1 MMHGD
6 VQEAERAA
14 AKADAGAA
22 LLCAVFAQEV
32 TSAPEVPGLS
42 AWLSS
47 LKLAH
52 CDTAAQRWCQQN
64 QMVDLAQV
72 TASWEALA
80 DALQLRPLERHRVAK
95 ALNQSSTVT
104 VLPAAVPVITFGP
117 DEDPQRYQLLETV
130 GSGATAR
137 VFRCADQQG
146 KVLAVKRIKLT
157 KLRRQGNYQQVEEM
171 LHQEIA
177 IHLSLQHPKVTG
189 LVDVIESSE
198 ELHLVIE
205 FLGGGSLDDVLG
217 MRRVL
222 CESQASDVFRQ
233 IAEGL
238 HYIHMRGIAHRDLKP
253 ENVLVLD
260 RSWEDP
266 MVTPQVKLA
275 DFGHSKVVDDIF
287 VRSSSHVGTPL
298 YMAPE
303 AFTLE
308 SLDERSADLWSL
320 GVLLY
325 VMLLGRCPFEGSGA
339 ELQQAIQKR
348 DFTFFGDDAQ
358 TPPSTDAQNLI
369 RALLKVD
376 PRRRATLDWCLL
388 HRFLVPLAQLGR
400 QLLRDGL
407 AAPAED
413 EILEESYILPSL
425 PEAAIRSL
433 RQDMCRWMLKFRFSA
448 MTQGH
453 QVVAKYGLLALAEWD
468 RIQRAHQELLQ
479 VMAFHTNAKRP
490 ASGNVWERL
499 RERGAQS
506 ARSRP
511 SPGGEGEMLSRSFPV
526 AARSS
531 QSGQNGDLGPDNKSP
546 TGPAENEDE
555 DAARQRRLAA
565 RQKVNRTWNFTG
577 RSGAKP
583 TVDGDFRAQ
592 EAALERARRQAFRG
606 RGYRHAAEDLER

>member
-1 MMHGD
+1 MPSKSPVGPVRWPRPCD
-6 VQEAERAA
+6 RLGWITSKEAERAA

-22 LLCAVFAQEV
+22 LLRAVFAQDPEEV
-32 TSAPEVPGLS
+32 TPAPEVPEVPGLS

-52 CDTAAQRWCQQN
+52 CDSAAQRWCQQN

-72 TASWEALA
+72 AASWEAFA
-80 DALQLRPLERHRVAK
+80 DALQLRPLERHRLAK
-95 ALNQSSTVT
+95 ALNQSCTVT
-104 VLPAAVPVITFGP
+104 APPVAPVTTFGP
-117 DEDPQRYQLLETV
+117 EEDPQRYQLLETV

-137 VFRCADQQG
+137 VFRCADQSG

-198 ELHLVIE
+198 ELHLVME

-217 MRRVL
+217 MRRFL
-222 CESQASDVFRQ
+222 SESQASDVFRQ

-339 ELQQAIQKR
+339 ELQKAIHKG

-358 TPPSTDAQNLI
+358 TPLPSADAQNLI

-376 PRRRATLDWCLL
+376 PKRLKASALGATS
-388 HRFLVPLAQLGR
+388 
-400 QLLRDGL
+400 
-407 AAPAED
+407 
-413 EILEESYILPSL
+413 ESSIC
-425 PEAAIRSL
+425 I
-433 RQDMCRWMLKFRFSA
+433 
-448 MTQGH
+448 
-453 QVVAKYGLLALAEWD
+453 D
-468 RIQRAHQELLQ
+468 RE
-479 VMAFHTNAKRP
+479 N
-490 ASGNVWERL
+490 
-499 RERGAQS
+499 
-506 ARSRP
+506 SR
-511 SPGGEGEMLSRSFPV
+511 
-526 AARSS
+526 
-531 QSGQNGDLGPDNKSP
+531 
-546 TGPAENEDE
+546 
-555 DAARQRRLAA
+555 
-565 RQKVNRTWNFTG
+565 
-577 RSGAKP
+577 
-583 TVDGDFRAQ
+583 
-592 EAALERARRQAFRG
+592 
-606 RGYRHAAEDLER
+606 

>member
-1 MMHGD
+1 MHGD

-22 LLCAVFAQEV
+22 LLRAVFAQDPEEV
-32 TSAPEVPGLS
+32 TSEEVPGLS

-52 CDTAAQRWCQQN
+52 CHRVAQRWCQQN
-64 QMVDLAQV
+64 QMADLDQV
-72 TASWEALA
+72 TSSWEAFA

-104 VLPAAVPVITFGP
+104 VPAAVPVTTFGP
-117 DEDPQRYQLLETV
+117 EEDPQRYQLLETV

-137 VFRCADQQG
+137 VFRCADPQG

-177 IHLSLQHPKVTG
+177 IHLSLQHPKITC

-198 ELHLVIE
+198 ELHLVME

-222 CESQASDVFRQ
+222 SEPQASDVFRQ

-266 MVTPQVKLA
+266 LVTPQVKLA

-287 VRSSSHVGTPL
+287 VRTSSHVGTPL

-339 ELQQAIQKR
+339 ELQQAIQKG
-348 DFTFFGDDAQ
+348 DFTFFGDEAQ
-358 TPPSTDAQNLI
+358 PPPSTDAQSLI

-453 QVVAKYGLLALAEWD
+453 QVVVKYGLLALAEWD

-499 RERGAQS
+499 RSRGRQNQL
-506 ARSRP
+506 
-511 SPGGEGEMLSRSFPV
+511 GDEMLSRSLPV
-526 AARSS
+526 AAARRAQGESS
-531 QSGQNGDLGPDNKSP
+531 AQNGDLGPDNKSP
-546 TGPAENEDE
+546 IGPVENEDE

-583 TVDGDFRAQ
+583 TVDSDFRAQ
-592 EAALERARRQAFRG
+592 EAALERARRQACQG
-606 RGYRHAAEDLER
+606 RGYRHEDFER